1 MRFVGELRAWQA
13 IDDFNKFAT
22 TFWTLFHKTI
32 IPYGPVILQAAVALV
47 KAEALVPMALVPL
60 PLPLVPLS

>member
-47 KAEALVPMALVPL
+47 KAEALVPMALVSL
-60 PLPLVPLS
+60 PLSLVPLS